1 MIDHLRDDPHFRV
14 RAAWYLLWLSVA
26 GALMTHSAILLTQP
40 QGFTTWTAHLLLGL
54 SWFAITLSALILI
67 VTTDVRDKQEN
78 DGGS

>member
-1 MIDHLRDDPHFRV
+1 
-14 RAAWYLLWLSVA
+14 
-26 GALMTHSAILLTQP
+26 MTHSAILLTQP